1 MTAPTVVAHATVAP
15 GAGAPAA
22 ASPAAG
28 EELGSVAALLMLA
41 DGRFPDGSHAHS
53 FGMEAAANVGRVR
66 DPSTLL
72 AYIEARLWSTTRTD
86 AGAAALVARGTHPT
100 ETVDHALELRMPGEV
115 ARTTSRS
122 LGRSLLR
129 TAERLWP
136 GQAPRLDDG
145 RSPLQPVAFGAV
157 AALAGCSPSQA
168 ALCSVHA
175 SAAALSS
182 AALRLLGLD
191 PFAVAAVLAELRPTV
206 GAVAASIDDI
216 AAPDDL
222 PVVTTPIAELDPELG
237 RTIEP
242 RLFGS

>member
-1 MTAPTVVAHATVAP
+1 MSVPTTVGAPTV
-15 GAGAPAA
+15 APAA
-22 ASPAAG
+22 VEDRGSVD
-28 EELGSVAALLMLA
+28 ELGSVAALLMLA

-53 FGMEAAANVGRVR
+53 FGMEAAVDAGRVR
-66 DPSTLL
+66 DPSTMR
-72 AYIEARLWSTTRTD
+72 AYLEARLWSTTRTD
-86 AGAAALVARGTHPT
+86 AAAAALVACGTHSI
-100 ETVDHALELRMPGEV
+100 ESVDHALELRLPGEV

-145 RSPLQPVAFGAV
+145 RAPLQPVAFGAV
-157 AALAGCSPSQA
+157 AALSGCSPSQA
-168 ALCSVHA
+168 ALCCVHA

-206 GAVAASIDDI
+206 GAVAASVDGI
-216 AAPDDL
+216 ATPDDL

>member
-1 MTAPTVVAHATVAP
+1 MAVAPSVAATAVAPATVTP
-15 GAGAPAA
+15 PAA
-22 ASPAAG
+22 Q
-28 EELGSVAALLMLA
+28 ELGSVAALLMLA

-53 FGMEAAANVGRVR
+53 FGMEAAVDVGRVR
-66 DPSTLL
+66 DPGTLQ

-86 AGAAALVARGTHPT
+86 AAAAALVTRGTHT
-100 ETVDHALELRMPGEV
+100 IELVDQALDLRLPGEV

-145 RSPLQPVAFGAV
+145 RAPLQPVAFGAV
-157 AALAGCSPSQA
+157 AALSGCSPAQA
-168 ALCSVHA
+168 ALCCVHA

-191 PFAVAAVLAELRPTV
+191 PFAVAGVLAELRPTV
-206 GAVAASIDDI
+206 GAVAASIDGI
-216 AAPDDL
+216 ATPDDL